1 VREVRTKWWNWKV
14 EKTRWMIK
22 MKSERKVLITNRSSK
37 LRAGARSIAD
47 DDDDGTMNTRAYN
60 CLS

>member
-1 VREVRTKWWNWKV
+1 V